1 MEYIGVITRIRFYSE
16 ETKFIV
22 ATVEVEEESTPI
34 TMTGYMSYVNTDDK
48 YKFVGEYGVHPRY
61 GKQFQIESYE
71 VILADDEKEIIR
83 YLSSALFKGV
93 GEKQATLIV
102 DALGK
107 EAISKIKED
116 KHVLDYVKGMSE
128 KKRDMIYDVLIS
140 QDFDNQVLAFF
151 LGHGISTKNLALI
164 QGHYQERTLE
174 ILQDN
179 PYQLIEDIDGI
190 GFKTADDLAMK
201 IGIDPFDSNRLK
213 AAVLYCLKERCF
225 QSGSTYQF
233 YDSFYSLFMKMMNDF
248 HEETFQDYLTELIE
262 ENKIILEENRYYP
275 YEFYHSE
282 EVISQGIKRFLSF
295 HKEYYEEDE
304 VNLQIKN
311 IEDILSV
318 KYDSKQKEAIS
329 LFLKE
334 PMMILTGGPGTGKTT
349 IVQALLKV
357 YRALNP
363 DVKIALVAPT
373 GRAAKRLSELTGLE
387 ACTIHR
393 LLKWDMHSNRF
404 AMDKDHPLDVDMLII
419 DEFSMVD
426 SLLFSHL
433 IEAGYK
439 ISKLLL
445 VGDDQQLPSV
455 SPGTLLKDLLDY
467 KDIPTIRLTHIYR
480 QSLES
485 GIVQLAHHLRND
497 EYDEQLFLDYNDLYF
512 MNSSSY
518 DIVADVSKIVLKAI
532 KEGYDENDIQ
542 VLAPMYHGVAGIDA
556 FNDCLQELFNPSDGY
571 KNELRVG
578 KRVYREGDKIL
589 QLKNR
594 VDDNVF
600 NGDIG
605 TLVEICYKDNFEYL
619 EDKIVVDFD
628 GTYVEYNKSE
638 FNTITHAYCMSIH
651 KAQGNEFPIVIMA
664 VLNDYYVMLRKNLLY
679 TGITRA
685 KRTLFVAGNHNAF
698 LRGITNIHDDKRLTT
713 LKNKLNKK
721 ELSLYDFE

>member
-1 MEYIGVITRIRFYSE
+1 MEYIGVISRIRYYSE

-34 TMTGYMSYVNTDDK
+34 TMTGYMSYVNKDDK
-48 YKFVGEYGVHPRY
+48 YKFIGEYGVHPRY

-71 VILADDEKEIIR
+71 VVLADDEKEIIR

-93 GEKQATLIV
+93 GPKQAALIV

-107 EAISKIKED
+107 DAISKIKED
-116 KHVLDYVKGMSE
+116 KHVLDHVKGMSE
-128 KKRDMIYDVLIS
+128 VKRDMIHSVLVS
-140 QDFDNQVLAFF
+140 QDFDQEVLAFF

-164 QGHYQERTLE
+164 QGHYQEKTLE

-201 IGIDPFDSNRLK
+201 IGIDPFDSHRLK

-225 QSGSTYQF
+225 QTGSTYQF
-233 YDSFYSLFMKMMNDF
+233 YDSFYSLFIKMMSDF
-248 HEETFQDYLTELIE
+248 NQETFNEYLNELID
-262 ENKIILEENRYYP
+262 ENKIILEIDKYYP
-275 YEFYHSE
+275 YELYHSE
-282 EVISQGIKRFLSF
+282 EVISQGIKRWLSLK
-295 HKEYYEEDE
+295 KEYYDEED
-304 VNLQIKN
+304 VSLQIKN

-318 KYDSKQKEAIS
+318 QYDEKQKEAIS
-329 LFLKE
+329 LFLQE
-334 PMMILTGGPGTGKTT
+334 PIMILTGGPGTGKST

-357 YRALNP
+357 YTALNP
-363 DVKIALVAPT
+363 DVRIALVAPT

-393 LLKWDMHSNRF
+393 LLKWDLHSNKF
-404 AMDKDHPLDVDMLII
+404 AMDADHPLDVDMLII

-455 SPGTLLKDLLDY
+455 SPGTLLKDLLEFS
-467 KDIPTIRLTHIYR
+467 DIPTTRLTRIYR
-480 QSLES
+480 QSKES
-485 GIVQLAHHLRND
+485 GIIQLAHRLRND
-497 EYDEQLFLDYNDLYF
+497 EYSEQLFLDYSDIYF
-512 MNSSSY
+512 MSSSNY
-518 DIVADVSKIVLKAI
+518 DIVNHVKMIVQKAI
-532 KEGYDENDIQ
+532 NEGYDENDIQ
-542 VLAPMYHGVAGIDA
+542 VLAPMYHGIAGIDA
-556 FNDCLQELFNPSDGY
+556 FNDCLQELFNPNDGY

-578 KRVYREGDKIL
+578 KRVFREGDKIL

-605 TLVEICYKDNFEYL
+605 TLVEICFKDNFEYL
-619 EDKIVVDFD
+619 EDTMIVDFD
-628 GTYVEYNKSE
+628 GSYVEYTKSE

-651 KAQGNEFPIVIMA
+651 KSQGNEFPIVIMA
-664 VLNDYYVMLRKNLLY
+664 VLNDYYVMLRKNLIY

-685 KRTLFVAGNHNAF
+685 KRTLFVVGSHQAF
-698 LRGITNIHDDKRLTT
+698 LRGIGNIHDERRLTS
-713 LKNKLNKK
+713 LKEKLNKK